1 MSAAVGECVLWEQS
15 SGFDQAR
22 TYKEF
27 AVRMESVREQLRDLL
42 TDLKKQGIRLTLKQ
56 IADKTSYDYGY
67 VRNMFSLWEK
77 LTGQDHQ

>member
-1 MSAAVGECVLWEQS
+1 MKEPT
-15 SGFDQAR
+15 SGKLKDWFVYRA
-22 TYKEF
+22 
-27 AVRMESVREQLRDLL
+27 
-42 TDLKKQGIRLTLKQ
+42 DLKKQGIRLTLKQ